1 MYAIGTEL
9 EFINQSARPTSSTI
23 QPLRSETLIPAHQPT
38 EITMATATEAP
49 AGGGN
54 NSFRVSSQ
62 LPEAPWSWP
71 CGHDGI

>member
-9 EFINQSARPTSSTI
+9 EFINQSARPTSSTT
-23 QPLRSETLIPAHQPT
+23 QPLRSETLIPAHPSAK
-38 EITMATATEAP
+38 ITMATATEAP

-62 LPEAPWSWP
+62 LPEAPRSSQ